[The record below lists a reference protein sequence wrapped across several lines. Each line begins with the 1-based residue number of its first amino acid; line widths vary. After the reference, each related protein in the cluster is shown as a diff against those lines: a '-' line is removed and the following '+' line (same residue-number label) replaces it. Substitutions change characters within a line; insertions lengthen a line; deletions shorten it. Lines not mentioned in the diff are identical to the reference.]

1 MKAGSKTKIYED
13 IEQVKVKKVE
23 NGFDH
28 GVDLPVKLPL
38 MPLTTDLDQFEPI
51 DEKKAKEGRSNI
63 PAKDEGQRQSV
74 PAKDLQ
80 EQDEK
85 EKKRLEKEEK
95 ERKSKPLSKRLKEK
109 QMAAVYLQKPID
121 ERSRSRKK
129 SRAGSVHSQRKSQ

>member
-1 MKAGSKTKIYED
+1 MISSPLVLNILFNQDDGGYEPVGPGRLELLKAGSKTKIYED

-85 EKKRLEKEEK
+85 EKKRKK
-95 ERKSKPLSKRLKEK
+95 KR
-109 QMAAVYLQKPID
+109 
-121 ERSRSRKK
+121 
-129 SRAGSVHSQRKSQ
+129 